1 MNKKNPFF
9 LKLIPNTFELK
20 TISMVEN
27 PVSRTAS
34 AQHSGLQIRKNPGN
48 KNLLSERKLTSPPS
62 LISYLYS
69 KLSHSYVFLPE
80 ILCGIFTVYFSSTYC
95 KKIYIYIYSQ
105 QQSHCFEKLK
115 LATSTRYFSVLWYLV
130 NYGPFWIACL
140 HI

>member
-1 MNKKNPFF
+1 MNKKNPFS
-9 LKLIPNTFELK
+9 LKLISNTFELK

-80 ILCGIFTVYFSSTYC
+80 ILCGLFIVYFSSTYC
-95 KKIYIYIYSQ
+95 KKIYIYNP
-105 QQSHCFEKLK
+105 
-115 LATSTRYFSVLWYLV
+115 ANNSV
-130 NYGPFWIACL
+130 IASRS
-140 HI
+140 